1 MLGLHP
7 RPSIGRYPLLPP
19 NANFIFSPRAIAERR
34 QPTQGNSLMPFEK
47 TKHIINNPR
56 LCESTHNE
64 ETILFISGFSAIA
77 AELKF

>member
-1 MLGLHP
+1 
-7 RPSIGRYPLLPP
+7 
-19 NANFIFSPRAIAERR
+19 
-34 QPTQGNSLMPFEK
+34 MPFEK